1 MGKRRKRRQFY
12 SYECSLSGKQF
23 KRTREVT
30 KTDELVSVSAYYE
43 LQPENDDRPDHI
55 KAQIAAAEEE
65 RAAMEALFEA
75 PAEEEGTPTPQ

>member
-1 MGKRRKRRQFY
+1 MAKRRKRKQFY
-12 SYECSLSGKQF
+12 SYECSLSGKSF
-23 KRTREVT
+23 KRTREIS

-55 KAQIAAAEEE
+55 KAKIAAAEEE

-75 PAEEEGTPTPQ
+75 APEEEATPAK